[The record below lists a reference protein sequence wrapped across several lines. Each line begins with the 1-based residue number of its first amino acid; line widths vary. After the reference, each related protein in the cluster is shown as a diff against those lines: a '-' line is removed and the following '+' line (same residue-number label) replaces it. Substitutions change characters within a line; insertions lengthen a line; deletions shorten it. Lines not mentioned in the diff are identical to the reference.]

1 MALDTYGLPEE
12 QYKKIFLKKAEFVID
27 LLSSLKVKAEARG
40 HRLDNYTDKFLWD
53 LFQEIAYASDEEAR
67 VYQKEHDPESVKK
80 HSFDYGVIPTREEMM
95 GEVKSLKKL
104 MLTFVEQNKDGY
116 LGQDRISNFPGE
128 GA

>member
-1 MALDTYGLPEE
+1 MALDTYGLPDD

-53 LFQEIAYASDEEAR
+53 LFQEIGYASDEEAR

-95 GEVKSLKKL
+95 DELTSVNAKVEALVDYVTQLTEIIKTSL
-104 MLTFVEQNKDGY
+104 TRVVD
-116 LGQDRISNFPGE
+116 
-128 GA
+128 